1 MEPRENHSEMPAIT
15 APQTAR
21 TPRRPLWVLA
31 TLVTLIHW
39 LVLADNPLSMGLSPA
54 PEPLQTQKMVF
65 NTRQIEVPR
74 PAPRSA
80 SLRPAPARKAKSATP
95 AKPAKPAVSPEAP
108 APASSAA
115 ETVVASAP
123 APADTAPAATVD
135 AAPNA
140 APATATPANPEPAAA
155 AAPAAGSDK
164 PEPQVAA
171 KLDVPASVRLK
182 YDMVGLA
189 RGLTYHAGGVMTW
202 KREGNRY
209 EASMVVSAFLL
220 GSRTL
225 SSVGEVTAD
234 GIAPKRFG
242 DKGRRGEQAVHFD
255 AEKGKIIFSTNRPEQ
270 VWRRGAQDQV
280 SVFFQLAALL
290 AGETGG
296 LPPGTRLPMYTV
308 GPRDADTW
316 AFTVG
321 ELETLNLPM
330 GEIKAI
336 RVARD
341 PRREF
346 DQKVEAWFAPSLN
359 YWPVRIRLT
368 QGNGDFVD
376 QLLSSSGSP

>member
-1 MEPRENHSEMPAIT
+1 M
-15 APQTAR
+15 
-21 TPRRPLWVLA
+21 
-31 TLVTLIHW
+31 
-39 LVLADNPLSMGLSPA
+39 
-54 PEPLQTQKMVF
+54 
-65 NTRQIEVPR
+65 
-74 PAPRSA
+74 
-80 SLRPAPARKAKSATP
+80 
-95 AKPAKPAVSPEAP
+95 
-108 APASSAA
+108 
-115 ETVVASAP
+115 
-123 APADTAPAATVD
+123 
-135 AAPNA
+135 
-140 APATATPANPEPAAA
+140 
-155 AAPAAGSDK
+155 
-164 PEPQVAA
+164 
-171 KLDVPASVRLK
+171 RLK

-270 VWRRGAQDQV
+270 PWRRGTQDQV